1 MKRTVLLVFAGT
13 MLTVSPYVSA
23 YGVKTHQKLS
33 SLALGQSIVPQKL
46 IDFGVSDVSQRML
59 DLTDTN
65 FTDGIIVQCVPTTAH
80 LNNSVDDLVRLGALC
95 EDAAT
100 GTDETLRFLNHFYD
114 PQNQGRGLTFLG
126 MSHTDS
132 LTWALD
138 GQSNLAT
145 QQYSVRRAKQYL
157 LAALTQPRFQDRQQN
172 LGTLFR
178 TLGHLM
184 HLVQDLGQPQHTRN
198 DSHGLIH
205 RYETFVDVANSQ
217 GKLIYD
223 GYPAVAPQKI
233 DDLWHNNALVGLAD
247 YSSRGFVT
255 AGTNFRG
262 VLGISNIDHDSN
274 YPFPDPTGAQVTARQ
289 ITDPDLLGPFSASQ
303 SLRGEIRFIS
313 TTVFDNYTGTTNDR
327 NPMTSTYSL
336 FADDLQKYVG
346 YSQFTLNSLNYR
358 EAAKRLIPRAI
369 GYSAGL
375 LNYFFRGSLRIAPP
389 DEGIFAVINHR
400 PGDFAPAGCGTQCGF
415 RKIKLKIKNTTSG
428 EAMGAGT
435 LLLIAK
441 YHLNNC
447 YQADLSGEIGG
458 LAYTGNSC
466 RSAEE
471 SITLSGL
478 VAVSQVK
485 GDFSDPALSFTF
497 AAPVPINATD
507 LRLQVVFQGQL
518 GKEADAIAFS
528 TVDIQEPSFLIFANH
543 NDYINLYN
551 PDGSYLRTDPYQAAG
566 RFSVRVDLRFNQSAQ
581 NPIATSA
588 QLDPG
593 YYHRLAILTDQEFL
607 PYWIVEQY
615 MGAQADTQEFTLA
628 ASENQTD
635 IDDQIFNFP
644 TYVQLRRT
652 TPTAWAYE
660 SDDDGGAVY
669 WIPGTRCADDTTRC
683 APEDKEVGAI
693 ARRYPP
699 FKQATPL
706 PMTINF

>member
-1 MKRTVLLVFAGT
+1 MNRKVLLAFAG
-13 MLTVSPYVSA
+13 LTLAVPPPVPA

-33 SLALGQSIVPQKL
+33 SLALARSIVPKKL
-46 IDFGVSDVSQRML
+46 ADFGLSDVTQRIL
-59 DLTDTN
+59 DLADTDV
-65 FTDGIIVQCVPTTAH
+65 TDGFIVKCAPTTAH
-80 LNNSVDDLVRLGALC
+80 LTSSVDDLVRLGALC
-95 EDAAT
+95 EDAAE
-100 GTDETLRFLNHFYD
+100 GTDEAFRFLNHFYD

-126 MSHTDS
+126 VSHIDS

-138 GQSNLAT
+138 RQSNLTT
-145 QQYSVRRAKQYL
+145 QEYSVRRAKQYL
-157 LAALTQPRFQDRQQN
+157 LAALTQPRPEDRQQN

-184 HLVQDLGQPQHTRN
+184 HLIQDLGQPQHTRN
-198 DSHGLIH
+198 DSHGIVH
-205 RYETFVDVANSQ
+205 RYETFVDAANGQS
-217 GKLIYD
+217 KLVYD
-223 GYPAVAPQKI
+223 GYSAVVPQKL
-233 DDLWHNNALVGLAD
+233 DDLWHSDMLAGLAD

-262 VLGISNIDHDSN
+262 VLGIANVDHDSN
-274 YPFPDPTGAQVTARQ
+274 YPFPDPAGAQVVARQ

-303 SLRGEIRFIS
+303 PLRGEIRFIS
-313 TTVFDNYTGTTNDR
+313 TTVLDNYTGNTNDR

-336 FADDLQKYVG
+336 FSDDLQKYVG
-346 YSQFTLNSLNYR
+346 YSQFTLNNLNYR

-375 LNYFFRGSLRIAPP
+375 LNYFFRGSLGIAPP
-389 DEGIFAVINHR
+389 DEGIFAIINHR
-400 PGDFAPAGCGTQCGF
+400 PDDPAPAGCGTQCGF
-415 RKIKLKIKNTTSG
+415 HKLKLKIRNTTSG
-428 EAMGAGT
+428 ESMGAGN

-458 LAYTGNSC
+458 LGYTGNGC
-466 RSAEE
+466 RSPEE
-471 SITLSGL
+471 LIALSDPIS
-478 VAVSQVK
+478 VSQVK
-485 GDFSDPALSFTF
+485 GDFADPPLSFNFT
-497 AAPVPINATD
+497 APVPINATD
-507 LRLQVVFQGQL
+507 LRLQVIFQGLL
-518 GKEADAIAFS
+518 GKESDAIAFS
-528 TVDIQEPSFLIFANH
+528 TIDIKEPSFLIFANH
-543 NDYINLYN
+543 NDYINVYN
-551 PDGSYLRTDPYQAAG
+551 PDGSYLRTDPYQTAG
-566 RFSVRVDLRFNQSAQ
+566 RFSVHVDLRFNQAAQ
-581 NPIATSA
+581 SPIATSA

-615 MGAQADTQEFTLA
+615 IGAQADTQEFTLA
-628 ASENQTD
+628 ASENQID
-635 IDDQIFNFP
+635 IDDQVFNFP

-669 WIPGTRCADDTTRC
+669 WIPGTRCSDGTTRC

-706 PMTINF
+706 SMTINF